1 MVSQGP
7 EMKAKLIFVPLAGIA
22 IAGGPAYATVYL
34 SVQQAQAAL
43 FPGAT
48 FLPQPRTLT
57 EDQVKAI
64 EHASGVHVLTKE
76 MKVWRVSS
84 GGWFIVDEVVGK
96 HEYIPFALGLDDQGA
111 VKGIEILEYREAY
124 GDQIRNPEWQKQFL
138 GKDAATKLQLGRNIR
153 NISGATLSCKHIT
166 DGVERLLVTYELVLK
181 PSAH

>member
-1 MVSQGP
+1 
-7 EMKAKLIFVPLAGIA
+7 MKSKLVFLPLTGIVL
-22 IAGGPAYATVYL
+22 AGGPAYATVYL
-34 SVQQAQAAL
+34 SVAQAQALL

-48 FLPQPRTLT
+48 FQSVPVVLT
-57 EDQVKAI
+57 EEQVKAI
-64 EHASGVHVLTKE
+64 ERDSGVHVLSKQL
-76 MKVWRVSS
+76 KAWRVST
-84 GGWFIVDEVVGK
+84 GGWFFADEVVGK
-96 HEYIPFALGLDDQGA
+96 HEYIPFALGLDDKGA

-138 GKDAATKLQLGRNIR
+138 GRDAGARLQLGKNIR

>member
-1 MVSQGP
+1 
-7 EMKAKLIFVPLAGIA
+7 MKARLIFLPLAGIA

-34 SVQQAQAAL
+34 SVEQAQNIL

-48 FLPQPRTLT
+48 FQVQPRTLT

-64 EHASGVHVLTKE
+64 EHISGVHVLSKQL
-76 MKVWRVSS
+76 KVWRVST

-96 HEYIPFALGLDDQGA
+96 HEYIPFAMALDEKGA

-124 GDQIRNPEWQKQFL
+124 GGQIRDPEWQKQFL
-138 GKDAATKLQLGRNIR
+138 GKDANTKLQLGKNIR

-166 DGVERLLVTYELVLK
+166 DGVERLLTTYELVLK
-181 PSAH
+181 